1 MGGGGEGEGGDFAGE
16 NSQMRDFGPSTSSN
30 TAAKKRERERVQ
42 FGKSLEKQQQKRS
55 KRFLEKEMKIFEI
68 QLNKIKA

>member
-30 TAAKKRERERVQ
+30 TAAKKRERERV
-42 FGKSLEKQQQKRS
+42 
-55 KRFLEKEMKIFEI
+55 
-68 QLNKIKA
+68 